1 MKKTRNNNFSINDN
15 YVSLDYNPSFYSV
28 LKKDINL
35 NKLMMKSKITQLDKI
50 DNFLNTNLKRKKII
64 KKTALQQY
72 FDKILSSLNTIYLD
86 KGSIF
91 LTNKNVPK
99 NSKKKY
105 KVVYTLEQL
114 ANNNK
119 KNNDDDLII
128 GSKIY
133 SNALSTDYSKNSN
146 KLIRPFSS
154 NSSSL
159 NKNIVISSNSSSL
172 NKNIVKSLN
181 YKKPSNTKIKNIK
194 NYFKLHKKNNISFNI
209 SKYKLNKNELY
220 LKENLLSKNINNE
233 NQSEY
238 IKKMF
243 KPIKIDVEND
253 FKKNK
258 NFIKKYLNT
267 EFEYSSISLANETQ
281 FSPIL
286 RYKSKSKNY
295 NIKLIKNY
303 EPINNIFNIKKVIQ
317 NYQYINKNKS
327 NQVNKKKNKEIT
339 KNKII
344 KWKKNI
350 YHVSLQLKR
359 LHLNMHKFYK
369 LYNQNNDP
377 YKFKNT
383 SQIFFNAIKN
393 NNLEQI
399 YEMFYKNRLLLV
411 DYDYL
416 KQNIL
421 HYFVKKNLYE
431 YLTELIKNGANL
443 NQKNFQGQTP
453 LHIACQK
460 NHFECIVILLYEI
473 SNIFIKDNEKKIA
486 FEYWKNE
493 NYIIQKHIN
502 NITYEIKNLYLF
514 YNEYKIKYYDLNLK
528 KSIINIFKK
537 IGNIE
542 PIFNIDHIYL
552 EKPQ

>member
-1 MKKTRNNNFSINDN
+1 MKKTRNNNFLINDN
-15 YVSLDYNPSFYSV
+15 YISLDYNPSFYSV
-28 LKKDINL
+28 LKKDINI
-35 NKLMMKSKITQLDKI
+35 NKLIMKSKITHLDKI
-50 DNFLNTNLKRKKII
+50 DNFLNSNLKRKKII

-91 LTNKNVPK
+91 LTNKEIPK
-99 NSKKKY
+99 SSKKKY
-105 KVVYTLEQL
+105 KVVYTLQQL
-114 ANNNK
+114 ANNNNK
-119 KNNDDDLII
+119 YYDDDLII
-128 GSKIY
+128 GSKISKIY

-146 KLIRPFSS
+146 NILRPFSS
-154 NSSSL
+154 NSSLS
-159 NKNIVISSNSSSL
+159 
-172 NKNIVKSLN
+172 NKNIVKNLN
-181 YKKPSNTKIKNIK
+181 YEKPSKNKIKNTK
-194 NYFKLHKKNNISFNI
+194 NYFKLHKKNNISVNI
-209 SKYKLNKNELY
+209 PKYKLNNKNELY
-220 LKENLLSKNINNE
+220 LKENLLPNDKKENE
-233 NQSEY
+233 NKSQKY
-238 IKKMF
+238 IKKIF
-243 KPIKIDVEND
+243 NPIKIDIEND

-258 NFIKKYLNT
+258 NFFKKYLNT
-267 EFEYSSISLANETQ
+267 EFEYSSVELANENQ
-281 FSPIL
+281 FSPIV
-286 RYKSKSKNY
+286 RYKSKSKQY

-303 EPINNIFNIKKVIQ
+303 EPKNKIFNIKNVIQ
-317 NYQYINKNKS
+317 NYQHKNNRKQVKNKII
-327 NQVNKKKNKEIT
+327 NNKIT
-339 KNKII
+339 KTKII

-359 LHLNMHKFYK
+359 LHLNMHKFNK
-369 LYNQNNDP
+369 LYNKNKDP
-377 YKFKNT
+377 YKFKNIST
-383 SQIFFNAIKN
+383 IFFNAIKN
-393 NNLEQI
+393 NDLDKI
-399 YEMFYKNRLLLV
+399 FEMFYKNRLLLI

-416 KQNIL
+416 NQNIL
-421 HYFVKKNLYE
+421 HHFVKKNLYE

-514 YNEYKIKYYDLNLK
+514 YNEYKIKYYDLNIK

-542 PIFNIDHIYL
+542 PFFNIEHIYL
-552 EKPQ
+552 EKNE

>member
-1 MKKTRNNNFSINDN
+1 MKKTRNNNFLINDN
-15 YVSLDYNPSFYSV
+15 YISLDYNPSFYSV
-28 LKKDINL
+28 LKKDINI
-35 NKLMMKSKITQLDKI
+35 NKLIMKSKITHLDKI
-50 DNFLNTNLKRKKII
+50 DNFLNSNLKRKKII

-91 LTNKNVPK
+91 LTNKEIPK
-99 NSKKKY
+99 SSKKKY
-105 KVVYTLEQL
+105 KVVYTLQQL
-114 ANNNK
+114 ANNNN
-119 KNNDDDLII
+119 KNYDDDLII
-128 GSKIY
+128 GSKISKIY

-146 KLIRPFSS
+146 NILRPFSS
-154 NSSSL
+154 NSSLS
-159 NKNIVISSNSSSL
+159 
-172 NKNIVKSLN
+172 NKNIVKNLN
-181 YKKPSNTKIKNIK
+181 YEKPSKNKIKNTK
-194 NYFKLHKKNNISFNI
+194 NYFKLHKKNNISVNI
-209 SKYKLNKNELY
+209 TKYKLNNKNELY
-220 LKENLLSKNINNE
+220 LKENLLPNDKKENE
-233 NQSEY
+233 NKSQKY
-238 IKKMF
+238 IKKIF
-243 KPIKIDVEND
+243 NPIKIDIEND

-258 NFIKKYLNT
+258 NFFKKYLNT
-267 EFEYSSISLANETQ
+267 EFEYSSVELANETQ
-281 FSPIL
+281 FSPIV
-286 RYKSKSKNY
+286 RYKSKSKQY

-303 EPINNIFNIKKVIQ
+303 EPKNKIFNIKNVIQ
-317 NYQYINKNKS
+317 NYQHKNNRKQVKDKIINNK
-327 NQVNKKKNKEIT
+327 IT
-339 KNKII
+339 KTKII

-359 LHLNMHKFYK
+359 LHLNMHNFNK
-369 LYNQNNDP
+369 LYNKNKDP
-377 YKFKNT
+377 YKFKNIST
-383 SQIFFNAIKN
+383 IFFNAIKN
-393 NNLEQI
+393 NDLDKI
-399 YEMFYKNRLLLV
+399 FEMFYKNRLLLI

-416 KQNIL
+416 NQNIL
-421 HYFVKKNLYE
+421 HHFVKKNLYE

-514 YNEYKIKYYDLNLK
+514 YNEYKIKYYDLNIK
-528 KSIINIFKK
+528 KNIINIFKK

-542 PIFNIDHIYL
+542 PFFNIDHIYL
-552 EKPQ
+552 EKNE

>member
-233 NQSEY
+233 NQSQY

-267 EFEYSSISLANETQ
+267 EFEYSSIGLANETQ

-286 RYKSKSKNY
+286 RYKSKSNNY

-303 EPINNIFNIKKVIQ
+303 EPINNIYNIKKVIQ

-327 NQVNKKKNKEIT
+327 NQVNKKKNK
-339 KNKII
+339 
-344 KWKKNI
+344 
-350 YHVSLQLKR
+350 
-359 LHLNMHKFYK
+359 
-369 LYNQNNDP
+369 
-377 YKFKNT
+377 
-383 SQIFFNAIKN
+383 
-393 NNLEQI
+393 
-399 YEMFYKNRLLLV
+399 
-411 DYDYL
+411 
-416 KQNIL
+416 
-421 HYFVKKNLYE
+421 
-431 YLTELIKNGANL
+431 
-443 NQKNFQGQTP
+443 
-453 LHIACQK
+453 
-460 NHFECIVILLYEI
+460 
-473 SNIFIKDNEKKIA
+473 
-486 FEYWKNE
+486 
-493 NYIIQKHIN
+493 
-502 NITYEIKNLYLF
+502 
-514 YNEYKIKYYDLNLK
+514 
-528 KSIINIFKK
+528 
-537 IGNIE
+537 
-542 PIFNIDHIYL
+542 
-552 EKPQ
+552 